1 MCLVLVDYLQP
12 KTTQVCIEWTILALF
27 WVDILLQTSYRS
39 LSEQKYVG
47 FESTRYNI
55 KIVLILL
62 ITLDEVLAVCHHEF
76 RLLVILRA
84 GMCQFMVRAAP
95 TVGYFPAQEDGL
107 RGSAL

>member
-84 GMCQFMVRAAP
+84 GM
-95 TVGYFPAQEDGL
+95 L
-107 RGSAL
+107 